1 MNGSVFLSVKLV
13 RRENQVVVSWVVDT
27 SLEIIELLAE
37 LGIDKAEKAERTVT
51 MIREVFRKHFQN
63 VYKEYHGPVTT
74 IGRKLPNALFF
85 FLHGHGGAFRMCNSE
100 IDSKIKNDQKQEE
113 AQQHH
118 HANHRP
124 HLVPW
129 HKRARASATQNSA
142 PEYFRMN
149 TPLGS
154 ALNVPS
160 NMRLHR
166 LVSSSLASPIRI
178 KPTAAQVPSRFHLQ
192 LRNGVGFLRSCC
204 CGCRRSTR
212 PAPTSK
218 CRPSL

>member
-1 MNGSVFLSVKLV
+1 MESPPPVWPGNQRHPHSVPP
-13 RRENQVVVSWVVDT
+13 
-27 SLEIIELLAE
+27 A
-37 LGIDKAEKAERTVT
+37 APTVT
-51 MIREVFRKHFQN
+51 HLLSIR
-63 VYKEYHGPVTT
+63 
-74 IGRKLPNALFF
+74 

-142 PEYFRMN
+142 PVYFRMN

-154 ALNVPS
+154 ALNGPRRWHRKP
-160 NMRLHR
+160 RLCGW
-166 LVSSSLASPIRI
+166 LITLLLDSE
-178 KPTAAQVPSRFHLQ
+178 Q
-192 LRNGVGFLRSCC
+192 FL
-204 CGCRRSTR
+204 
-212 PAPTSK
+212 
-218 CRPSL
+218 LI